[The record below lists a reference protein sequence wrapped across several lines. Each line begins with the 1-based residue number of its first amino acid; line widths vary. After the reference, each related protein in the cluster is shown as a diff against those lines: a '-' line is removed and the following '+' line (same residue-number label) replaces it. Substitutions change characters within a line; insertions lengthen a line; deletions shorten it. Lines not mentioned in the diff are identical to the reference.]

1 MALICHSLNDEEV
14 IVHTLNDI
22 GDEYNELAVVIGHR
36 LIDDIRRT
44 IWQVDRLWNIYE
56 MRRNDDRT
64 NYHSLSR
71 SKIKKKR
78 ATQVIRTS
86 TNDWLTCLLDT
97 WVTHKHIILSY
108 TINLSITMATST
120 TIKVVTSITISSL
133 GVVTIITNKESF
145 PNFVIKSDTQQKSI
159 DLNWG
164 LLLHSIDL
172 KQTIGL

>member
-1 MALICHSLNDEEV
+1 MSFTQWWGSHCPYSQWHRRWIQWISGSNWAQTHWWHSKNYMTSWS
-14 IVHTLNDI
+14 IMKH
-22 GDEYNELAVVIGHR
+22 
-36 LIDDIRRT
+36 
-44 IWQVDRLWNIYE
+44 IWNAKKWWQDQ
-56 MRRNDDRT
+56 
-64 NYHSLSR
+64 LSR
-71 SKIKKKR
+71 LKSVKNKKKR